1 MTTSENKIDSPTSSN
16 NNTPSHS
23 STYIYKEQLYNLFY
37 ELKSEIQ
44 GCKIEIDEDEYE
56 ENVKSTSFQTIFK
69 YVRDTIQILLQT
81 KNKIITQQAAKL
93 QSPSS
98 SFPNDN
104 YRQLEALLRNAEFKQ
119 RKLLKRIF
127 MYKLQREALENRMND
142 YAEMEVEYE
151 EMKMKYK
158 YEDGR
163 FLNNDRKDN
172 EIYILRSENTNLK
185 KEIMLFE
192 KKVKDLK
199 TQIND
204 VQCKLNEKEKECLM
218 LASLNVNLNSE
229 KTVHSTKNKKTT
241 SNHISHCESSPQLKL
256 SPTTLLNLTSN
267 SLVNTNNNNNNK
279 FIHKSN
285 NNNNNNSSNS
295 NSSNDFLLKYFSN
308 THRKSHNNHNKNNS
322 LSNQLSHNSSNI
334 KITRLPLGNLT
345 NRHNNSNSNNVNK
358 SNSNSQIPP
367 INQINNKNIH
377 RQRSNHPFKQLF
389 KNNSTHNMSCFP
401 LSSSRKQLNQ
411 NSINNYVLL
420 NNNNNDV

>member
-172 EIYILRSENTNLK
+172 AL
-185 KEIMLFE
+185 
-192 KKVKDLK
+192 V
-199 TQIND
+199 
-204 VQCKLNEKEKECLM
+204 
-218 LASLNVNLNSE
+218 SLGSAIVM
-229 KTVHSTKNKKTT
+229 TT
-241 SNHISHCESSPQLKL
+241 FFPSGI
-256 SPTTLLNLTSN
+256 
-267 SLVNTNNNNNNK
+267 
-279 FIHKSN
+279 
-285 NNNNNNSSNS
+285 
-295 NSSNDFLLKYFSN
+295 FLLS
-308 THRKSHNNHNKNNS
+308 
-322 LSNQLSHNSSNI
+322 
-334 KITRLPLGNLT
+334 
-345 NRHNNSNSNNVNK
+345 
-358 SNSNSQIPP
+358 
-367 INQINNKNIH
+367 
-377 RQRSNHPFKQLF
+377 
-389 KNNSTHNMSCFP
+389 
-401 LSSSRKQLNQ
+401 
-411 NSINNYVLL
+411 
-420 NNNNNDV
+420 

>member
-1 MTTSENKIDSPTSSN
+1 MTTSDNKLDSPTSSD
-16 NNTPSHS
+16 NTQPHS
-23 STYIYKEQLYNLFY
+23 TTYIYKEQLYNLFY

-56 ENVKSTSFQTIFK
+56 ENIKSTSFQTIFK

-81 KNKIITQQAAKL
+81 KNKIISQQAAKL

-98 SFPNDN
+98 PLCKDS
-104 YRQLEALLRNAEFKQ
+104 YTQLETLLRNAESKQ

-127 MYKLQREALENRMND
+127 MYKLQREAIENRMSD

-185 KEIMLFE
+185 KEIVLFE
-192 KKVKDLK
+192 KKVKELK

-204 VQCKLNEKEKECLM
+204 IQCKLNEKEKECLM

-229 KTVHSTKNKKTT
+229 KTVHSTKNKKT
-241 SNHISHCESSPQLKL
+241 SNQISHCESSPQLKL
-256 SPTTLLNLTSN
+256 TPTTLLNLTSN
-267 SLVNTNNNNNNK
+267 SLVNTNNNNSSNNNNK
-279 FIHKSN
+279 FIHKNS
-285 NNNNNNSSNS
+285 SSNS
-295 NSSNDFLLKYFSN
+295 NNDFLLKYFSS

-345 NRHNNSNSNNVNK
+345 NRHNNSNSNNINK

-367 INQINNKNIH
+367 INQMNNANNKCMNK
-377 RQRSNHPFKQLF
+377 QRSGHSYKQLF

-411 NSINNYVLL
+411 NSMNNYVLL
-420 NNNNNDV
+420 NNNNV

>member
-1 MTTSENKIDSPTSSN
+1 MTTSENKLDSPSSSD
-16 NNTPSHS
+16 TPTHS
-23 STYIYKEQLYNLFY
+23 ATYLYKEQLYNLFY

-56 ENVKSTSFQTIFK
+56 ENIKSTSFQTIFK

-81 KNKIITQQAAKL
+81 KNKVISQQAAKL
-93 QSPSS
+93 QCPPSS
-98 SFPNDN
+98 LSKDS
-104 YRQLEALLRNAEFKQ
+104 YAQLEALLRNAEFKQ

-127 MYKLQREALENRMND
+127 MYKLQREAIENRMND

-172 EIYILRSENTNLK
+172 EIIILRSENTNLK
-185 KEIMLFE
+185 KEIVSFE
-192 KKVKDLK
+192 KKVKELK
-199 TQIND
+199 SQITD
-204 VQCKLNEKEKECLM
+204 IQSKLNEKEKECLM

-229 KTVHSTKNKKTT
+229 KTVHSTKNKKP
-241 SNHISHCESSPQLKL
+241 SNQIAHCESSPQLKL
-256 SPTTLLNLTSN
+256 SPTTLLNLTST
-267 SLVNTNNNNNNK
+267 SLVNTNNNNSSSHNNK
-279 FIHKSN
+279 FIHK
-285 NNNNNNSSNS
+285 NNSSNS
-295 NSSNDFLLKYFSN
+295 NNDFLLKYFSN
-308 THRKSHNNHNKNNS
+308 THRKSHNSHNKNNS

-334 KITRLPLGNLT
+334 KITRLPLGSLT
-345 NRHNNSNSNNVNK
+345 NRHNNSNSNK

-367 INQINNKNIH
+367 INQMNSGNNKGIAK
-377 RQRSNHPFKQLF
+377 QRSNHSFKQLF

-401 LSSSRKQLNQ
+401 LSSSRKQHNQ

-420 NNNNNDV
+420 NNNNNVSNVLH